1 MSKANKTQ
9 ATDASVQEFIAAIE
23 SPEMRADCE
32 RLVEMMS
39 DATGEKPRLW
49 GPSIVGFGEYH
60 YKYESGREGD
70 FLRVGFAPRKRNLS
84 IYIMPGFDEFQ
95 SLMDRL
101 GKHSTGASCLYVKRL
116 ADIDEKVLD
125 ELIRASLDE
134 MRKRYG

>member
-9 ATDASVQEFIAAIE
+9 ATGASVEEFIAAIE
-23 SPEMRADCE
+23 SPEMKADCE
-32 RLVEMMS
+32 RLVQMMS

-84 IYIMPGFDEFQ
+84 IYIMPGFEEFQ
-95 SLMDRL
+95 PLMDRL

-116 ADIDEKVLD
+116 ADIDEQVLD
-125 ELIRASLDE
+125 ELIRASLVE